1 MWEGLQVKYI
11 SHICISVF
19 VLVFLSGNQ
28 SFALNRYTIK
38 NNSCVEM
45 KINAWFTHAVAT
57 ARQAVYGDHETGWPG
72 LPLNS
77 LSASD
82 FHFLLLPGEQHTFT
96 DQEGPIALD
105 ECLAYLVIEYRFIP
119 SIVPAITQSTGANVR
134 SGDLYLVGKR
144 FWAQAL
150 PGLCGNNTLEL
161 NYDPALPVKF
171 TLKVN
176 GVHEYLQDVAKIS

>member
-1 MWEGLQVKYI
+1 MKQI
-11 SHICISVF
+11 RHIYT
-19 VLVFLSGNQ
+19 VLFMLACLIGN
-28 SFALNRYTIK
+28 SSLALNHYTIK

-72 LPLNS
+72 LPLSS
-77 LSASD
+77 LSAPD
-82 FHFLLLPGEQHTFT
+82 VHATLPPQEQYAFT
-96 DQEGPIALD
+96 DQEGHITPG

-119 SIVPAITQSTGANVR
+119 SLVPSITQSHVSSMR

-150 PGLCGNNTLEL
+150 PGLCGNNIIEL
-161 NYDPALPVKF
+161 NYDPSLPVKF
-171 TLKVN
+171 SLKVN